1 MFLLRG
7 IYSAACGM
15 RAQETRQS
23 LITNNLANVATPGFK
38 RDVGVGESFS
48 EMVVRS
54 GRTPVGRL
62 GMTSAITSAYFDM
75 SEGSVS
81 NTDCPYDF
89 AIEGDGFFAVETDW
103 GIRYTRAGNFKLDA
117 DSYLVTM
124 EGHRVLGDDGPI
136 RVDGQLVAGS
146 DGVLYADGR
155 EIGRLLVVMPS
166 SPDALTKEGGGLF
179 AARGEVIPAGTGQ
192 VRVIQGALE
201 LSNVS
206 VVREMVEMIA
216 GYRVYEAAQ
225 RALLSHDACLDR
237 GINEVGRVG

>member
-1 MFLLRG
+1 MLRG

-23 LITNNLANVATPGFK
+23 LIANNLANVATPGFK

-166 SPDALTKEGGGLF
+166 SSDALTKEGGGLF
-179 AARGEVIPAGTGQ
+179 AARGEVIPAGTGE

-206 VVREMVEMIA
+206 VVREMVDMIA

-237 GINEVGRVG
+237 AINEVGRVG

>member
-1 MFLLRG
+1 LLRG

-23 LITNNLANVATPGFK
+23 LIANNLANVATPGFK

-166 SPDALTKEGGGLF
+166 SSDALTKEGGGLF
-179 AARGEVIPAGTGQ
+179 AARGEVIPAGTGE

-237 GINEVGRVG
+237 AINEVGRVG

>member
-1 MFLLRG
+1 MLRG

-23 LITNNLANVATPGFK
+23 LIANNLANVATPGFK
-38 RDVGVGESFS
+38 RHVGVGESFS

-166 SPDALTKEGGGLF
+166 SSDALTKEGGGLF
-179 AARGEVIPAGTGQ
+179 AARGEVIPAGTGE

-206 VVREMVEMIA
+206 VVREMVDMIA

-237 GINEVGRVG
+237 AINEVGRVG

>member
-1 MFLLRG
+1 LLRG

-23 LITNNLANVATPGFK
+23 LIANNLANVATPGFK

-166 SPDALTKEGGGLF
+166 SSDALTKEGGGLF
-179 AARGEVIPAGTGQ
+179 AARGEVIPAGTGE

-206 VVREMVEMIA
+206 VVREMVDMIA

-237 GINEVGRVG
+237 AINEVGRVG

>member
-1 MFLLRG
+1 MLRG

-166 SPDALTKEGGGLF
+166 SSDALTKEGGGLF
-179 AARGEVIPAGTGQ
+179 AARGEVIPA
-192 VRVIQGALE
+192 
-201 LSNVS
+201 
-206 VVREMVEMIA
+206 
-216 GYRVYEAAQ
+216 
-225 RALLSHDACLDR
+225 
-237 GINEVGRVG
+237 

>member
-1 MFLLRG
+1 MLRG

-23 LITNNLANVATPGFK
+23 LIANNLANVATPGFK

-166 SPDALTKEGGGLF
+166 SSDALTKEGGGLF
-179 AARGEVIPAGTGQ
+179 AARGEVIPAGTGE

-237 GINEVGRVG
+237 AINEVGRVG